1 LKKIIITLY
10 FSLSILASKA
20 QGDITLFS
28 MGELFQSSYLN
39 PATFSTYDLSIGIP
53 GFSNAVAV
61 QLNGFNLG
69 NINKN
74 VSDGYFNI
82 SNFYNDVNANTVGVK
97 MYSQSDLFHIRKQ
110 FGRYQIG
117 FHSSVRTN
125 SETVLSK
132 NFIGFLAQ
140 GNLQYAGQD
149 INFNATNIQST
160 SYIETGISV
169 AREFERFTVGG
180 RIKMLNGLANLSTS
194 NLDVRYNTGANSYD
208 ATTVTLGGRI
218 NSSGLPNFQDL
229 SLQDSLLLHKI
240 IDTLTNQNNIKP
252 FDNLG
257 WSIDLGATYHVSPRL
272 KISASAIDIGFINW
286 KNKTFNYDLN
296 NINIV
301 FPGFNF
307 LQAKDSTIRQQYLD
321 SLQNLIT
328 STTGKNSYTTA
339 LPSRFMIGAD
349 YDLTL
354 RDRIGLLFQMQ
365 YFINTF
371 FPSYSFS
378 YTRKV
383 GTNWRITTNYSY
395 YNSSYSNIGLGTS
408 IKWGAFQIYA
418 MQDDILLYFIPS
430 NTRTVYLRFGCN
442 LVWGEHRTRP
452 RY

>member
-1 LKKIIITLY
+1 MKKIIITLY

-180 RIKMLNGLANLSTS
+180 RIKLLNGIANISTS
-194 NLDVRYNTGANSYD
+194 NVDIRYHTATSSYD
-208 ATTVTLGGRI
+208 ETTVTLGGRI
-218 NSSGLPNFQDL
+218 NSSGLPFFQD
-229 SLQDSLLLHKI
+229 SIDGKKN
-240 IDTLTNQNNIKP
+240 IDTVFSQNNIKP

-257 WSIDLGATYHVSPRL
+257 WSIDLGATYNVSPRL

-286 KNKTFNYDLN
+286 KNKPYNYDLN
-296 NINIV
+296 NINIA
-301 FPGFNF
+301 FPGFSF
-307 LQAKDSTIRQQYLD
+307 LQVKDSTTRQQYL
-321 SLQNLIT
+321 
-328 STTGKNSYTTA
+328 
-339 LPSRFMIGAD
+339 
-349 YDLTL
+349 
-354 RDRIGLLFQMQ
+354 
-365 YFINTF
+365 
-371 FPSYSFS
+371 
-378 YTRKV
+378 
-383 GTNWRITTNYSY
+383 
-395 YNSSYSNIGLGTS
+395 
-408 IKWGAFQIYA
+408 
-418 MQDDILLYFIPS
+418 
-430 NTRTVYLRFGCN
+430 
-442 LVWGEHRTRP
+442 E
-452 RY
+452 